1 VEEVG
6 FEAML
11 RLVQDCERLQDDD
24 NVNTDKRGSLQM
36 DDGNNKNLSLMT
48 LMSGIVPGTK
58 WCGIN
63 DIADSYHDLGQD
75 FRVDKCCRAH
85 DHCPVK
91 VKAFSNS
98 YGATNYHLYTKSH
111 CACDDL
117 FYKCLKTAAASGS
130 GRARAIGN
138 LFFNVLSLQCAAPN
152 YPKVCV
158 EKLSKTGRLEQNGK
172 REGRFINFGSGRR
185 REERCARWV
194 DDLTAEPTLKF
205 SKTKKHF

>member
-1 VEEVG
+1 
-6 FEAML
+6 M
-11 RLVQDCERLQDDD
+11 
-24 NVNTDKRGSLQM
+24 
-36 DDGNNKNLSLMT
+36 
-48 LMSGIVPGTK
+48 
-58 WCGIN
+58 
-63 DIADSYHDLGQD
+63 
-75 FRVDKCCRAH
+75 DKCCRAH

-117 FYKCLKTAAASGS
+117 FYKVRVNLHPQISFVKKIKSLQCLKTAAASGS

-152 YPKVCV
+152 YPKVCI
-158 EKLSKTGRLEQNGK
+158 EKLSRTGRLEQNGK